1 MKNSKALLKLAR
13 PMIGFFLA
21 VLVFE
26 IILFELLAK
35 GILGPLVGIII
46 QILGTIGIFALLTSF
61 MLSLVRPF
69 LSALHTSQDGEGKSQ
84 KDLEN
89 YDKIAQRDDELGQMV
104 RQIRNRATSF
114 TNMIVQIQDATR
126 ELAEV
131 SASFQEISSTMDTS
145 LTDTEQA
152 VSVIIGN
159 TQSQA
164 GATVD
169 MKEKI
174 DAISRAI
181 DKIVENVSA
190 LNQSADKVRECNIA
204 AEQIIRDLITN
215 SEESGVAIE
224 QVREQTELTNQSTQ
238 QIRTATEII
247 ADISAQ
253 TNLLAL
259 NASIEAARAGE
270 AGKGFAVVADEI
282 RALADQSKTSTEQI
296 NSVVSELLENANVSV
311 EITQKVT
318 DSFTRQ
324 NETIGETQQIF
335 AELNSEISQV
345 TQSISDIDAE
355 IIGLGNHKDRIEETI
370 SQLAESAE
378 ENAQN
383 AQITESNMESFKQI
397 ADDNQSETQR
407 IIAVSQRLV
416 DYAKIVEE
424 RENALKEKAGNI

>member
-1 MKNSKALLKLAR
+1 
-13 PMIGFFLA
+13 
-21 VLVFE
+21 
-26 IILFELLAK
+26 
-35 GILGPLVGIII
+35 
-46 QILGTIGIFALLTSF
+46 
-61 MLSLVRPF
+61 
-69 LSALHTSQDGEGKSQ
+69 
-84 KDLEN
+84 
-89 YDKIAQRDDELGQMV
+89 
-104 RQIRNRATSF
+104 
-114 TNMIVQIQDATR
+114 
-126 ELAEV
+126 
-131 SASFQEISSTMDTS
+131 MDTS

-324 NETIGETQQIF
+324 NEKIGETQQIF

>member
-1 MKNSKALLKLAR
+1 M
-13 PMIGFFLA
+13 
-21 VLVFE
+21 
-26 IILFELLAK
+26 
-35 GILGPLVGIII
+35 
-46 QILGTIGIFALLTSF
+46 
-61 MLSLVRPF
+61 
-69 LSALHTSQDGEGKSQ
+69 
-84 KDLEN
+84 
-89 YDKIAQRDDELGQMV
+89 
-104 RQIRNRATSF
+104 
-114 TNMIVQIQDATR
+114 
-126 ELAEV
+126 
-131 SASFQEISSTMDTS
+131 
-145 LTDTEQA
+145 
-152 VSVIIGN
+152 
-159 TQSQA
+159 
-164 GATVD
+164 
-169 MKEKI
+169 
-174 DAISRAI
+174 
-181 DKIVENVSA
+181 
-190 LNQSADKVRECNIA
+190 
-204 AEQIIRDLITN
+204 
-215 SEESGVAIE
+215 
-224 QVREQTELTNQSTQ
+224 
-238 QIRTATEII
+238 
-247 ADISAQ
+247 
-253 TNLLAL
+253 

-324 NETIGETQQIF
+324 NEKIGETKQIF

-424 RENALKEKAGNI
+424 KENALKEKAGNV